1 VPRIGSSADVGYR
14 GLVVDDAN
22 NEKFTVAGR
31 RTQLEGELF
40 GIGFTNPMAAADYR
54 DAPDRTALS
63 NARHP
68 GRTPVIGPHDSGSRR
83 GTAKTIF
90 SYSVEQG
97 RIDVLTVSANSDRS
111 TPTPGTAPDSS
122 FEARGFNASKPP
134 EFERYTNSMITT
146 LAAPSPIRSRPQG

>member
-54 DAPDRTALS
+54 DAPDRAEQCAEPRTHSSYWA
-63 NARHP
+63 ARL
-68 GRTPVIGPHDSGSRR
+68 GL
-83 GTAKTIF
+83 KT
-90 SYSVEQG
+90 
-97 RIDVLTVSANSDRS
+97 RHC
-111 TPTPGTAPDSS
+111 
-122 FEARGFNASKPP
+122 
-134 EFERYTNSMITT
+134 
-146 LAAPSPIRSRPQG
+146 